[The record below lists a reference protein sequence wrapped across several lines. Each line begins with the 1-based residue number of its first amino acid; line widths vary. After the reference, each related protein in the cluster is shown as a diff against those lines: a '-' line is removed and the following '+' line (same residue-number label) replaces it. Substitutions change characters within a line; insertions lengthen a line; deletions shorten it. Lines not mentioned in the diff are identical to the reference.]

1 MECNLWRFP
10 SERDMF
16 KRERC
21 NAPSYCMEILVDK
34 TWQFNRKYTHRRI
47 MVLLSIGLLSL
58 SIGIRIPHCCIHV
71 FLISYDRNSTHS
83 IHVHG
88 CSIGSF
94 FVEPDSF
101 QKISPNQSS
110 QKVSPKKNPALFF
123 HIPLEDDGFLPKIM
137 CFWWKR
143 KHQPWV
149 ARCPL
154 VWGRCFGIS
163 SFCQATFFRE
173 WNKTGGGGGRF
184 FFGGVGL
191 CWWKNDLEKSPAHLK
206 TIGNNHNKKRES
218 IWCIFLFF
226 WFCFWKPGGF
236 FGHVNILDA
245 LHCGVVA
252 Y

>member
-1 MECNLWRFP
+1 MICFLFWRARTWQVSKNASF
-10 SERDMF
+10 SQVEKGSVTIGDSLLKETCL

-34 TWQFNRKYTHRRI
+34 TWQFNRKYTHTGI
-47 MVLLSIGLLSL
+47 MVLLSL
-58 SIGIRIPHCCIHV
+58 SIGIGIPHCWIHV

-88 CSIGSF
+88 WSIGSF

-101 QKISPNQSS
+101 QKINPNQSS
-110 QKVSPKKNPALFF
+110 QNVSPKKNPALFF

-154 VWGRCFGIS
+154 VWWRCFGIS

-173 WNKTGGGGGRF
+173 WNKTGGGWAG
-184 FFGGVGL
+184 
-191 CWWKNDLEKSPAHLK
+191 C
-206 TIGNNHNKKRES
+206 
-218 IWCIFLFF
+218 
-226 WFCFWKPGGF
+226 CFWGLVFVDEK
-236 FGHVNILDA
+236 HLQKSLA
-245 LHCGVVA
+245 H
-252 Y
+252 